1 MQIIDITA
9 ELTLPAGIFSG
20 DPAATVT
27 DDKRISSGDPFNTS
41 LISCGTHSGTHL
53 DVPFHFIEEGAK
65 LSSVGLHELCG
76 WVYVVEIGHDGPITD
91 EVLASKG
98 IAASANKLLLKRS
111 RDRLDAAGDTQ
122 VGHQGLSVS
131 GASWLL
137 NNGATLVGLES
148 YNIDYEETPAFPV
161 HHLLLSQNVLI
172 LEGLQLDQVEEG
184 WYTLFCLPLKIGDVD
199 GAPVRAVLV
208 TN

>member
-1 MQIIDITA
+1 M
-9 ELTLPAGIFSG
+9 
-20 DPAATVT
+20 
-27 DDKRISSGDPFNTS
+27 
-41 LISCGTHSGTHL
+41 
-53 DVPFHFIEEGAK
+53 
-65 LSSVGLHELCG
+65 
-76 WVYVVEIGHDGPITD
+76 
-91 EVLASKG
+91 
-98 IAASANKLLLKRS
+98 
-111 RDRLDAAGDTQ
+111 
-122 VGHQGLSVS
+122 
-131 GASWLL
+131 
-137 NNGATLVGLES
+137 GLES